1 MEVEMKDALGEIQS
15 ALVLGGDSDIAAAT
29 LERLVRRRTRR
40 VILAG
45 RDLERLERRARH
57 LRDIGATRVDC
68 MAFDALDF
76 GSHESFVGEVFQ
88 DIQDVD
94 LVLLAFG
101 TLGSQER
108 DEHDGSKAVDVIQS
122 NFTGAVSVLVP
133 LADRL
138 RAQGHGTIVVMS
150 SVAAE
155 RARRSN
161 FIYGASKAG
170 LDWFSQGLGDAL
182 NGSGVRVMIVR
193 PGFAT
198 TKMTAGLDTP
208 PLASDA
214 DDVARAI
221 IAGLRADREIVWVP
235 GKLRWI
241 MTVIRHLPRPIFR
254 RLRV

>member
-1 MEVEMKDALGEIQS
+1 VKDALGEVQS
-15 ALVLGGDSDIAAAT
+15 ALVLGGNSDIAAAT

-45 RDLERLERRARH
+45 RDLGQLERRASR
-57 LRDIGATRVDC
+57 LRELGAAEVRCV
-68 MAFDALDF
+68 AFDALDF
-76 GSHESFVGEVFQ
+76 PSHAGFVNELFNDGY
-88 DIQDVD
+88 DID

-101 TLGSQER
+101 KLGNQQRDER
-108 DEHDGSKAVDVIQS
+108 DAAGALDVIQS
-122 NFTGAVSVLVP
+122 NFTGAVSVLIPV
-133 LADRL
+133 AERL

-161 FIYGASKAG
+161 FVYGASKAG

-182 NGSGVRVMIVR
+182 HGSGVRVMIVR

-198 TKMTAGLDTP
+198 TKMTAGLETP
-208 PLASDA
+208 PMASRP

-221 IAGLRADREIVWVP
+221 VAGIRANREIVWVP

-241 MTVIRHLPRPIFR
+241 MSVLRHLPRPVFR